1 MPAQLYETSGNPVP
15 PHATVGM
22 FRARDGKMLR
32 YARFAAEGR
41 PLRGTVVLLPGRSE
55 SIEKY
60 FETISDLS
68 KRGFGVAIFD
78 LRGQGGSDRL
88 TRNPR
93 LGFVTDFQ
101 DYVADIEPFFQD
113 VVLPDCRGP
122 YFVLGHSTGALV
134 ALLAAPALSNR
145 VQRMMLL
152 SPLFGLAPPASLSPR
167 NTRRLCSLLHA
178 TGLGQL
184 TVKRPDT
191 ATFDGN
197 LLTSDA
203 QRYDRNQTIFSARP
217 ELGIGGPTATW
228 VRSVFHALDQAQS
241 SQFKARVTVPILVV
255 AASADR
261 VVDTGATERYVAG
274 LRTASLLTIQ
284 GARHELLQERDIFR
298 EQLLAAFDAFIPG
311 SAPDPFSPA
320 AI

>member
-1 MPAQLYETSGNPVP
+1 
-15 PHATVGM
+15 
-22 FRARDGKMLR
+22 MLR

-41 PLRGTVVLLPGRSE
+41 PLRGTIVLLPGRSE

-88 TRNPR
+88 ARNPR

-145 VQRMMLL
+145 VQRMMML

>member
-1 MPAQLYETSGNPVP
+1 
-15 PHATVGM
+15 
-22 FRARDGKMLR
+22 MLR

-41 PLRGTVVLLPGRSE
+41 PLRGTIVLLPGRSE

-88 TRNPR
+88 ARNPR

>member
-1 MPAQLYETSGNPVP
+1 
-15 PHATVGM
+15 
-22 FRARDGKMLR
+22 MLR

-41 PLRGTVVLLPGRSE
+41 PLRGTIVLLPGRSE

-88 TRNPR
+88 ARNPR

-167 NTRRLCSLLHA
+167 NTCRLCRLLHA